1 MSHISKIEL
10 EIMDLSVL
18 RQACGR
24 LGLEFV
30 KDQRTYAWYGRWVG
44 DTPLPEDV
52 SIDELGRCDHAITA
66 PGASYE
72 IGVVRKGKSYRLIW
86 DYYQAGGLNK
96 VIGKDGGLLKQAY
109 AVEKAKLEAR
119 RKGYSVTETAT
130 DTGLRLHV
138 RLA

>member
-1 MSHISKIEL
+1 M
-10 EIMDLSVL
+10 
-18 RQACGR
+18 
-24 LGLEFV
+24 
-30 KDQRTYAWYGRWVG
+30 
-44 DTPLPEDV
+44 
-52 SIDELGRCDHAITA
+52 SIDELGRCDHAIKAQDAT
-66 PGASYE
+66 YE